1 MNKTQ
6 KIPTFRPGQS
16 LRADSL
22 NHTVQALL
30 GMIVQGRGI
39 EVKMV
44 GQKLQ
49 ISALGGPIPRTGGGG
64 GDQVDYTAASKT
76 LLEAYT
82 GVVEYARGRVT
93 AGADKGVVYVRNPDN
108 DGWDALNRLE

>member
-1 MNKTQ
+1 MKAD
-6 KIPTFRPGQS
+6 QS
-16 LRADSL
+16 
-22 NHTVQALL
+22 NHIIAVLKR
-30 GMIVQGRGI
+30 MIVDGRGTT
-39 EVKMV
+39 V
-44 GQKLQ
+44 GRMGDQLCINVTKV
-49 ISALGGPIPRTGGGG
+49 STAGGGG
-64 GDQVDYTAASKT
+64 STGPKVDYTAASKT